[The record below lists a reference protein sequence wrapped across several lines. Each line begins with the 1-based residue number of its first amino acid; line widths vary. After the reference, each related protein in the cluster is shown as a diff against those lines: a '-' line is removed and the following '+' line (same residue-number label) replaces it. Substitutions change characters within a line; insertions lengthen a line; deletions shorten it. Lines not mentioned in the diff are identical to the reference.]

1 MDFTGKIVLVTGSTT
16 GIGEACARAFAQGGA
31 AVMVSG
37 RDVLRGQAV
46 AAAIRADGG
55 RAEFS
60 AADLRVAGACDAL
73 IAATL
78 ARFGALDVLVN
89 NAGILYTADALA
101 TGARPRGRQDPCQR
115 RLSRRNPHTHD
126 R

>member
-1 MDFTGKIVLVTGSTT
+1 
-16 GIGEACARAFAQGGA
+16 
-31 AVMVSG
+31 MVSG